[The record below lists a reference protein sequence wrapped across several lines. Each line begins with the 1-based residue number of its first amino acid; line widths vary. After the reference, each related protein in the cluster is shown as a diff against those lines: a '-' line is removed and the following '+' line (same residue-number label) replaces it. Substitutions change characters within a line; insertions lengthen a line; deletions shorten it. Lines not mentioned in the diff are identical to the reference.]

1 MQDRENADCRRN
13 VGKTEKMRSRRR
25 KRRGSGLWPGA
36 VAVLAAGMVFAARTE
51 ILDLA
56 KTGVDLVVDDDH
68 QENSAEK
75 PDLSVTENSDAAADG
90 EETLTDAGANSTDET
105 GADRKYMDADSEIS
119 ADGSGEQEFI
129 ELPSSYDLRE
139 RRAIRVFDQ
148 GDLGTCWAFAALKAV
163 ETSMPESMAVPLS
176 ADHMSIHNSF
186 GISQNSGGDYSMAM
200 AYLLAWQ
207 GPVSE
212 ADDPYGDSTSPDG
225 LAPVCHVQEIRILQ
239 AKDYDAVKRAVFLY
253 GGVQTSLYLPAENRG
268 GDGNVCYKGSEEP
281 NHDTVIIGWDDDYPK
296 EKFAS
301 APESDGAFLCINSW
315 GETFGDGGFFHVS
328 YEDSRIAESSISYR
342 GIELS
347 DNYDRNYQSDLCGW
361 TGQMGY
367 GEPDTWMANVYTA
380 ESEETLEAV
389 GFYATAPDTEYEVYV
404 FDGDS
409 FREHVENGVKFQV
422 DSGKVLASGM
432 VTDAGF
438 YTVRLAKPQT
448 VNVGEPFAVAVKIH
462 TPGTTQPVAVE
473 YAGGGRTGNID
484 IGDGEGYISFDGSL
498 WERTETSKRCNV
510 CLKAYSRKIGK

>member
-13 VGKTEKMRSRRR
+13 VGNTEKMRSRRR

-56 KTGVDLVVDDDH
+56 KTGIDLVVDDDH

-139 RRAIRVFDQ
+139 RRAIRVSDQ

-225 LAPVCHVQEIRILQ
+225 LAPVCHVQEISILQ

-342 GIELS
+342 GSRRIIMTGITRVISADGPVRWAMES
-347 DNYDRNYQSDLCGW
+347 RTHGWRTCIQQSRRRRWRQWDFMPRRRTRNTKCMCL
-361 TGQMGY
+361 TG
-367 GEPDTWMANVYTA
+367 
-380 ESEETLEAV
+380 
-389 GFYATAPDTEYEVYV
+389 
-404 FDGDS
+404 
-409 FREHVENGVKFQV
+409 
-422 DSGKVLASGM
+422 
-432 VTDAGF
+432 
-438 YTVRLAKPQT
+438 TVSVNMWKT
-448 VNVGEPFAVAVKIH
+448 V
-462 TPGTTQPVAVE
+462 
-473 YAGGGRTGNID
+473 
-484 IGDGEGYISFDGSL
+484 
-498 WERTETSKRCNV
+498 
-510 CLKAYSRKIGK
+510 

>member
-139 RRAIRVFDQ
+139 RRAIRVSDQ

-328 YEDSRIAESSISYR
+328 YEDSL
-342 GIELS
+342 LS
-347 DNYDRNYQSDLCGW
+347 RDR
-361 TGQMGY
+361 
-367 GEPDTWMANVYTA
+367 
-380 ESEETLEAV
+380 AV
-389 GFYATAPDTEYEVYV
+389 G
-404 FDGDS
+404 
-409 FREHVENGVKFQV
+409 
-422 DSGKVLASGM
+422 
-432 VTDAGF
+432 
-438 YTVRLAKPQT
+438 
-448 VNVGEPFAVAVKIH
+448 
-462 TPGTTQPVAVE
+462 
-473 YAGGGRTGNID
+473 
-484 IGDGEGYISFDGSL
+484 
-498 WERTETSKRCNV
+498 
-510 CLKAYSRKIGK
+510 

>member
-56 KTGVDLVVDDDH
+56 KTGIDLVVDDDH

-139 RRAIRVFDQ
+139 HRAIRVSDQ

-239 AKDYDAVKRAVFLY
+239 AKDYGAVKRAVFLY

-281 NHDTVIIGWDDDYPK
+281 NHDTVIIGWDD
-296 EKFAS
+296 
-301 APESDGAFLCINSW
+301 
-315 GETFGDGGFFHVS
+315 
-328 YEDSRIAESSISYR
+328 ESSISYR
-342 GIELS
+342 GIEPS

-367 GEPDTWMANVYTA
+367 GEPDAWMANVYTA

-422 DSGKVLASGM
+422 DSGKVLAFGM

-448 VNVGEPFAVAVKIH
+448 VNAGEPFAVAVKIH

-473 YAGGGRTGNID
+473 YAGSGRTGNVD
-484 IGDGEGYISFDGSL
+484 ISDGEGYISFDGGT
-498 WERTETSKRCNV
+498 WERTEESKGCNV
-510 CLKAYSRKIGK
+510 CLKAYSRIIGK

>member
-56 KTGVDLVVDDDH
+56 KTGIDLVVDDDH

-139 RRAIRVFDQ
+139 HRAIRVSDQ

-186 GISQNSGGDYSMAM
+186 GISQNSGIF
-200 AYLLAWQ
+200 LLYM
-207 GPVSE
+207 VSLC
-212 ADDPYGDSTSPDG
+212 D
-225 LAPVCHVQEIRILQ
+225 IL
-239 AKDYDAVKRAVFLY
+239 K
-253 GGVQTSLYLPAENRG
+253 
-268 GDGNVCYKGSEEP
+268 
-281 NHDTVIIGWDDDYPK
+281 
-296 EKFAS
+296 
-301 APESDGAFLCINSW
+301 
-315 GETFGDGGFFHVS
+315 
-328 YEDSRIAESSISYR
+328 
-342 GIELS
+342 
-347 DNYDRNYQSDLCGW
+347 
-361 TGQMGY
+361 M
-367 GEPDTWMANVYTA
+367 
-380 ESEETLEAV
+380 
-389 GFYATAPDTEYEVYV
+389 
-404 FDGDS
+404 
-409 FREHVENGVKFQV
+409 
-422 DSGKVLASGM
+422 
-432 VTDAGF
+432 
-438 YTVRLAKPQT
+438 
-448 VNVGEPFAVAVKIH
+448 
-462 TPGTTQPVAVE
+462 
-473 YAGGGRTGNID
+473 
-484 IGDGEGYISFDGSL
+484 
-498 WERTETSKRCNV
+498 
-510 CLKAYSRKIGK
+510 